1 MSKRCRNLVNSSC
14 IFKIIK
20 EIDQY
25 KMASSNQTPEQ
36 PDQLENINNRLT
48 NLGRNIETNKK
59 AMGIAMGAILVVACL
74 TFAWLYL
81 YKVPKNNKAMEAYNK
96 VELTA
101 MGNDSTTA
109 AMYKKVADEY
119 GGTNAGKLAAL
130 SAAETLYNSGKYE
143 EAAKYLKDFSTG
155 DKVLAANAQV
165 LLGDCYVNLKKYDE
179 AISAFKYAEKK
190 ADKNPQIAPRALLK
204 MAVVYDE
211 QKKYG
216 DALKC
221 YETIKKDYPQFTL
234 GNGLSI
240 DSYIEREKARL

>member
-1 MSKRCRNLVNSSC
+1 
-14 IFKIIK
+14 
-20 EIDQY
+20 
-25 KMASSNQTPEQ
+25 MASSNQTPEQ

-81 YKVPKNNKAMEAYNK
+81 YKIPKNNKAMEAYNK

-101 MGNDSTTA
+101 LGNDSTTA

-221 YETIKKDYPQFTL
+221 YETIKKDYPQFSL

>member
-1 MSKRCRNLVNSSC
+1 
-14 IFKIIK
+14 
-20 EIDQY
+20 
-25 KMASSNQTPEQ
+25 MASSNQTPEQ

-48 NLGRNIETNKK
+48 DLGRNIETNKK

-81 YKVPKNNKAMEAYNK
+81 YKIPKNNKAMEAYNK
-96 VELTA
+96 VELSSF
-101 MGNDSTTA
+101 GNDSTSA

-119 GGTNAGKLAAL
+119 GGTAAGKLAAL

-143 EAAKYLKDFSTG
+143 EAANYLKNFSSG

-190 ADKNPQIAPRALLK
+190 ADKNPQIAPRVLLK

-221 YETIKKDYPQFTL
+221 YETIKKDYPQFSL

-240 DSYIEREKARL
+240 DSSIEREKARL